1 MPTLQPERVTVIIPA
16 RRADPLPR
24 TLASLAAQDDI
35 GALAEVIVVG
45 DGDVNAVEDTLTVR
59 LIRTERPVTSPVA
72 RNIGIRAAQGDW
84 IAFLDAD
91 CVAVPDWLTRL
102 RQAAAEHL
110 VVGGGVVFGRGSYW
124 ADVHNVSMLHEF
136 HITALAGPRPFL
148 PTLNLLVHRG
158 VIDRVGTMDDAL
170 RRAQDLEWTARMRAA
185 DVPLWFEPRAVVAH
199 YPARRPGSL
208 WRDYFETGQV
218 SYRVRSGS
226 AGQTGI
232 PRWLAAPWRLRFL
245 SPAIAAAVTFRIFA
259 RNGELARYLGTTP
272 GIWFTKLAWCLGAA
286 SAAT

>member
-1 MPTLQPERVTVIIPA
+1 M
-16 RRADPLPR
+16 
-24 TLASLAAQDDI
+24 
-35 GALAEVIVVG
+35 VG
-45 DGDVNAVEDTLTVR
+45 DGDVSAVEDALPVR
-59 LIRTERPVTSPVA
+59 LIRTEHPVTSPVA
-72 RNIGIRAAQGDW
+72 RNIGIRAATGEW

-102 RQAAAEHL
+102 RWAAAEHL
-110 VVGGGVVFGRGSYW
+110 VVGGGVAFGRASYW

-136 HITALAGPRPFL
+136 HVTALAGPRPFL

-158 VIDRVGTMDDAL
+158 VIDRVGMMDEAL
-170 RRAQDLEWTARMRAA
+170 RRAQDLEWTARMRS
-185 DVPLWFEPRAVVAH
+185 VGVSLWFEPRAVVEH

-218 SYRVRSGS
+218 SYRVRAGS
-226 AGQTGI
+226 RGQTGI
-232 PRWLAAPWRLRFL
+232 PPWLTVPWRLRLL

-259 RNGELARYLGTTP
+259 RNRALARYVGTTP

-286 SAAT
+286 SAAD